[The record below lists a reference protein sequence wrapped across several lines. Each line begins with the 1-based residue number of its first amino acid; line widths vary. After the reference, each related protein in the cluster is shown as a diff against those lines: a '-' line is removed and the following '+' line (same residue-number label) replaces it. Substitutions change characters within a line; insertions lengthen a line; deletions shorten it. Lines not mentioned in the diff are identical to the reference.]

1 MQILW
6 PECSYKYPLP
16 THNITAFKRQTE
28 KRIQESNFCVCLG
41 DNAFVPPSILCLRW
55 TITLC
60 QKSARGCTLTPCK
73 YSINFKLREKNDIF
87 VPKFR
92 CCLFSVPN
100 LVSLSA
106 AEGFQKE
113 SVQQLEFKKRNY
125 FQRKTNPSFIRS
137 GHNPS
142 LLQLWTQ
149 LQSFPLV
156 RQKGITF
163 FFTTKT
169 IKLSVRDIQGVF
181 FSVPP

>member
-1 MQILW
+1 M
-6 PECSYKYPLP
+6 
-16 THNITAFKRQTE
+16 
-28 KRIQESNFCVCLG
+28 
-41 DNAFVPPSILCLRW
+41 
-55 TITLC
+55 
-60 QKSARGCTLTPCK
+60 
-73 YSINFKLREKNDIF
+73 
-87 VPKFR
+87 
-92 CCLFSVPN
+92 PN

-181 FSVPP
+181 YSSALKKTKYKEEIKYPNFSANCSSKKIPRIRKKQNVGTVPPKRVQSIFTKKFKHLICSYCTLTFF